1 MNNSGRFAFLV
12 GTFTMIFTIG
22 LISLIVVDIYT
33 TSEANTKKNKNIF
46 SNDNKFENVQDTI
59 KQIRGIKNDKR
70 R

>member
-22 LISLIVVDIYT
+22 LISPIVVDIYT

-59 KQIRGIKNDKR
+59 NQIRGIKNDKR
-70 R
+70 